1 MTQATFILL
10 GRQAAG
16 QRVRSR
22 LSAWQ
27 QTACHNQTTDILET
41 CAMQPD
47 LIDPELRLPTSEELP
62 CSDDTPVDNE
72 YQNTIPNW
80 LLAVLER
87 IWGNRQDWFFGVDM
101 GIYDRE
107 AQQKRS
113 PAVVPDGFLSVGVQR
128 HKRSGKG
135 RLSYVLQ
142 EENEVVPLLALEF
155 VSKTYG
161 QEYGEK
167 MNDYAGLG
175 VKYYVIYNP
184 EYSRRNRHE
193 PFEVYQFVNGR
204 YQLQRGEPF
213 WIPEIELGIGR
224 VQGELGGI
232 LQEWLAWHD
241 ETGRPYPLPQEL
253 IQRQAEQLEQ
263 ERQRAEAERQ
273 RAEQTEQALEQE
285 RQRAEQTEQAL
296 EQERQRAEQTEQA
309 LEQER
314 QRAEQTEQALEQ
326 ERQRAEQTEQAL
338 EQERQRAEQERL
350 EKLRLLERLRQLGVD
365 DDQL

>member
-1 MTQATFILL
+1 
-10 GRQAAG
+10 
-16 QRVRSR
+16 
-22 LSAWQ
+22 
-27 QTACHNQTTDILET
+27 
-41 CAMQPD
+41 MQPD
-47 LIDPELRLPTSEELP
+47 LIDPELGLPTSEELP

-87 IWGNRQDWFFGVDM
+87 IWGDRQDWFLGVDM

-107 AQQKRS
+107 AQQKRT
-113 PAVVPDGFLSVGVQR
+113 PAIVPDGFLSVGVQR

-142 EENEVVPLLALEF
+142 EENDVVPLLALEF

-161 QEYGEK
+161 QEYGKK
-167 MNDYAGLG
+167 MGDYARFGI
-175 VKYYVIYNP
+175 KYYVIYNP
-184 EYSRRNRHE
+184 EHSRRDRHD
-193 PFEVYQFVNGR
+193 PFEVYKLVNGR
-204 YQLQRGEPF
+204 YRLQQGEPF
-213 WIPEIELGIGR
+213 WIPEIELRIGR

-241 ETGRPYPLPQEL
+241 AAGTPYPLPQEL

-263 ERQRAEAERQ
+263 ERQRAEQMEQSLERERQRTEVERQRAATERQRAEVERQ
-273 RAEQTEQALEQE
+273 RAEQEHE
-285 RQRAEQTEQAL
+285 
-296 EQERQRAEQTEQA
+296 
-309 LEQER
+309 
-314 QRAEQTEQALEQ
+314 
-326 ERQRAEQTEQAL
+326 
-338 EQERQRAEQERL
+338 RAEQERL